1 MADQPIR
8 DWFHDQSD
16 NIIATVFIAV
26 LVALGV
32 GFTKRS
38 TGAAIFLAAFCGAVV
53 SVIATPYLS
62 TYEWYSWKFAF
73 SVQAPL
79 CGACGW
85 VAFRL
90 LAAFADR
97 LDARRSHLADRII
110 DKGESLIPGKETAD
124 GSKSP

>member
-1 MADQPIR
+1 MADRPLR
-8 DWFHDQSD
+8 DWFMAQSD
-16 NIIATVFIAV
+16 NIVATVFVAV

-32 GFTKRS
+32 GFTKKS
-38 TGAAIFLAAFCGAVV
+38 TGAAIFLAAFAGATVV
-53 SVIATPYLS
+53 VISTPYLS
-62 TYEWYSWKFAF
+62 TFDFYNWKFAF

-85 VAFRL
+85 VVFRL
-90 LAAFADR
+90 LAAFAYR

-110 DKGESLIPGKETAD
+110 DKGESLIPGKETSD

>member
-1 MADQPIR
+1 MDKPIR
-8 DWFHDQSD
+8 VWFIEQSD
-16 NIIATVFIAV
+16 NIVAGVFIAV

-32 GFTKRS
+32 GFTKKS
-38 TGAAIFLAAFCGAVV
+38 TGAAIFLSAFCGATVVVV
-53 SVIATPYLS
+53 STPYLS
-62 TYEWYSWKFAF
+62 TFDFYSWKFAF

-90 LAAFADR
+90 LAAVADR
-97 LDARRSHLADRII
+97 LDARRSHYADKIV
-110 DKGESLIPGKETAD
+110 DKGESALSLGKEAAD